1 MFKLDRITDS
11 FAGHSALGGGAAFA
25 ADGVVQLVHSQHSG
39 ADVVGVAG
47 YMNLSLF
54 LVGLVLI
61 SPAFIA
67 LARRT
72 RSKLAPKAA
81 LAASAGTFVLGVT
94 CITSLVHGRDYG
106 FFNVL
111 APLTNAA
118 WLFGSIVLAVALKR
132 AKTVP
137 TLIAVGLPV
146 SWIAM
151 IPLGTLGGGLVIG
164 AYWMLVGAYLGARVP
179 ERTPAPIT
187 QTG

>member
-11 FAGHSALGGGAAFA
+11 LAGRSALAGGAAFA
-25 ADGVVQLVHSQHSG
+25 ADGVVQLVHSQNSG

-54 LVGLVLI
+54 IVGLVLI

-67 LARRT
+67 LARYT
-72 RSKLAPKAA
+72 TSKLAPKFAIAA
-81 LAASAGTFVLGVT
+81 ATGTFVLGVT
-94 CITSLVHGRDYG
+94 CITSLVHGRDYAM
-106 FFNVL
+106 FNVL

-118 WLFGSIVLAVALKR
+118 WLLGSIVLAVALKR
-132 AKTVP
+132 AKQVP
-137 TLIAVGLPV
+137 TLIAVGLPI

-164 AYWMLVGAYLGARVP
+164 AYWMLAGAFLSTRVLQ
-179 ERTPAPIT
+179 RTPAPVA
-187 QTG
+187 QAA

>member
-11 FAGHSALGGGAAFA
+11 LAGRSALAGGAALA

-54 LVGLVLI
+54 IVGLVLI

-72 RSKLAPKAA
+72 TSKLAPKAA
-81 LAASAGTFVLGVT
+81 LAAAAGTSVLGVT
-94 CITSLVHGRDYG
+94 CITSLVHGHDYE

-137 TLIAVGLPV
+137 TIVAVGLPIA
-146 SWIAM
+146 WIAM
-151 IPLGTLGGGLVIG
+151 IPIATLGGGLVAG
-164 AYWMLVGAYLGARVP
+164 AYWMLVGAYLNVRVF
-179 ERTPAPIT
+179 ERTPAAVA
-187 QTG
+187 QSA